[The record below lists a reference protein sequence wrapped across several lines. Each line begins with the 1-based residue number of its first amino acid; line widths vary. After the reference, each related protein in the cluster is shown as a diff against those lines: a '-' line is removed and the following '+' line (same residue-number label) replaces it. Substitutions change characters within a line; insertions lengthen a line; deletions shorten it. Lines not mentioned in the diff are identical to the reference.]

1 MKMKKALFIL
11 AILSILLIGAEKPVA
26 VAKLTIVNKSGMD
39 IAVQLTNFKTDPED
53 KLFYYLRVDAGDH
66 DAPSTKTFVI
76 EKDQYFFQLFYIETY
91 DPVYGYKCDTQQ
103 PTKLIFFRNT
113 RLTFL
118 PCGFNTCQP
127 GEPSMRKFAP
137 AIVAP
142 PYLLEKRIMKWTY
155 IY

>member
-1 MKMKKALFIL
+1 MKKPLLFLCIMSL
-11 AILSILLIGAEKPVA
+11 FLIGAKKPIA
-26 VAKLTIVNKSGMD
+26 VGRLTIINKSGMD
-39 IAVQLTNFKTDPED
+39 IAIQLTNFKTDPED
-53 KLFYYLRVDAGDH
+53 KLFYYLTVEAGENET
-66 DAPSTKTFVI
+66 PSVKTFII
-76 EKDQYFFQLFYIETY
+76 EKDEYFFQLFYLETY

-118 PCGFNTCQP
+118 PCGFNACSP

-137 AIVAP
+137 KLIAP
-142 PYLLEKRIMKWTY
+142 PWLIEKRILKWMY